1 MKRVHE
7 RPYSG
12 VEIRPYKT
20 DTNKLFRVRA
30 FSHVLVPG
38 KAKSQLTCVFEKW
51 TKTQKEAH
59 SVARWLK
66 DTYRLKQEPI
76 VPRVRVAHG

>member
-7 RPYSG
+7 RPFNG

-20 DTNKLFRVRA
+20 GTSKLFRVRA
-30 FSHVLVPG
+30 FSYVLAPG
-38 KAKSQLTCVFEKW
+38 KKESQLTCVFEKW

-66 DTYRLKQEPI
+66 ATYRLVQWPI
-76 VPRVRVAHG
+76 TPKVRAAHG